1 MEQIKIGGDC
11 QFLKDIES
19 HQTNYNKVNLGI
31 YNLIT
36 TKGVLKLWTKG
47 IKTRG
52 VVLKDIRQY
61 FGISGNAKTLLKKLE
76 VIWEVVS
83 EKSS

>member
-1 MEQIKIGGDC
+1 MKQIKIDGDC
-11 QFLKDIES
+11 QFLHDLDKVT
-19 HQTNYNKVNLGI
+19 TNYNGVNLGI
-31 YNLIT
+31 YNLIVT
-36 TKGVLKLWTKG
+36 RGRLKLWTKG
-47 IKTRG
+47 IKSRG

>member
-1 MEQIKIGGDC
+1 MKQIKINGEC
-11 QFLKDIES
+11 PFLYDLEKEPTS
-19 HQTNYNKVNLGI
+19 YNGVNLGI
-31 YNLIT
+31 YNLILT
-36 TKGVLKLWTKG
+36 RGSLKLWTKG
-47 IKTRG
+47 IKNRG